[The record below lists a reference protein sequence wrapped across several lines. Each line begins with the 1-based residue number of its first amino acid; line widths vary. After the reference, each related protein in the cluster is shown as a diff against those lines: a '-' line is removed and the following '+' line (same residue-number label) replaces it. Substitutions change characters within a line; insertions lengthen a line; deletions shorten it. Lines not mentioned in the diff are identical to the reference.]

1 MRTAD
6 VRATATFPAERSAVA
21 STWSPLRNPIFRALW
36 IATVVSNIG
45 TWMHNVGAA
54 WLMTSLAPSPTMVAL
69 VQAATSLPVFLVGL
83 PAGALA
89 DMVDRRRFLLVTQ
102 AWMVVAAA
110 ALGVLTLAD
119 MVTPWGLLVLTF
131 ALGLGAAMNA
141 PAWQA
146 IVPELVP
153 RAELHAAIAL
163 NSIAFNIARVIGPA
177 LGGLVIASLG
187 SGAVFLLN
195 AVSFLG
201 VMIVLYRWQRSPEE
215 SHVPA
220 EHITG
225 AIRAGLRYVR
235 HAPALRAVLV
245 RSGVFILCGSAL
257 WALLPLLA
265 RSELGLDATEYGIL
279 LGSLGAGAIAGAVVL
294 ARIRLRLASDP
305 LVAGATVLFAA
316 ATLLLASTR
325 NFALLCGV
333 MALAGMAW
341 MALMSTLNV
350 AAQTTVPAWVRAR
363 AMAVYLLLFQG
374 GMAVGSTLWGAV
386 ATHVGIPLAL
396 LGAALGLIVGLAVMV
411 RYRLTTDEE
420 VDLTPSMHWHDPTVA
435 SEPQLEDGPVLVMV
449 EYHIDPQR
457 MPEFVQAMQAL
468 RLVRRRDGAI
478 RWGLFSDTANPSRC
492 VETFVAES
500 WAEHLRQHER
510 FTMTDRIAEE
520 HVRAF
525 HIGEDPPTVSH
536 LISAHVTD
544 EAD

>member
-6 VRATATFPAERSAVA
+6 VRATAPFPAERAAVA

-36 IATVVSNIG
+36 VATVVSNIG

-102 AWMVVAAA
+102 DWMLVAAA
-110 ALGVLTLAD
+110 VLGALTLAD
-119 MVTPWGLLVLTF
+119 LVTPWGLLVLTF

-153 RAELHAAIAL
+153 RSELHTAIAL

-177 LGGLVIASLG
+177 LGGLVIAGLG

-195 AVSFLG
+195 AISFLG
-201 VMIVLYRWQRSPEE
+201 VMIVLYRWQRFPQE

-235 HAPALRAVLV
+235 HAPALRIVLV
-245 RSGVFILCGSAL
+245 RSCVFILCGSAL
-257 WALLPLLA
+257 WALLPLVA
-265 RSELGLDATEYGIL
+265 RGELGLDATGYGVL
-279 LGSLGAGAIAGAVVL
+279 LGSLGAGAIAGAIVL
-294 ARIRLRLASDP
+294 ARIRQRLASDP
-305 LVAGATVLFAA
+305 LVAVATVLFAA

-325 NFALLCGV
+325 NVALLCGV
-333 MALAGMAW
+333 MAMAGMAW
-341 MALMSTLNV
+341 MALMSTLNA

-386 ATHVGIPLAL
+386 ASHVGIPLAL
-396 LGAALGLIVGLAVMV
+396 FYAALGLIVGLAVMV
-411 RYRLTTDEE
+411 RYRLTTDDE
-420 VDLTPSMHWHDPTVA
+420 VDLTPSMHWHDPPVA
-435 SEPQLEDGPVLVMV
+435 SELRLEDGPVLVTV

-492 VETFVAES
+492 VETFVVES

-520 HVRAF
+520 QVRAF
-525 HIGEDPPTVSH
+525 HIGEEPPKVSH
-536 LISAHVTD
+536 LLSAHVTD
-544 EAD
+544 DAD